1 MSAQRDSVIAWTKG
15 PLEAVSL
22 SENPL
27 SVAIFG
33 GNGGGSL
40 AAQTLLQLAREG
52 QPYRLAGYLNDRLAA
67 GTALY
72 GGKVLCSFNDW
83 SLLDRDLSFVA
94 PLHKVGHMQQNA
106 MRILGL
112 GIPCSRWTR
121 LIDPRAAVAKDVC
134 VGLGSIIGPFVSIDT
149 ETTVGTHSYV
159 RPGAVVGHAAKIG
172 DFVYVGP
179 NTVICGFAQVETGT
193 HIAPGATV
201 RGDVKVGRFAVV
213 GLGAVVTKNV
223 RDYAVVAGNPAR
235 VQGEVEPIDL
245 PC

>member
-1 MSAQRDSVIAWTKG
+1 
-15 PLEAVSL
+15 VSL

-72 GGKVLCSFNDW
+72 GGNVLCSFSDW
-83 SLLDRDLSFVA
+83 SRLDSDLSFVA
-94 PLHKVGHMQQNA
+94 PLHKIVQMQQNA
-106 MRILGL
+106 LRIFGL
-112 GIPCSRWTR
+112 HIPDFRWAR
-121 LIDPRAAVAKDVC
+121 LIDPRAAVADDVAL
-134 VGLGSIIGPFVSIDT
+134 GPGSIVGPFATVDT
-149 ETTVGTHSYV
+149 ETTTGAHSFI
-159 RPGAVVGHAAKIG
+159 RPNAFVGHAARIG

-179 NTVICGFAQVETGT
+179 NAVICGFSRVEYGAY
-193 HIAPGATV
+193 IAPGAVV
-201 RGDVKVGRFAVV
+201 RGDAKVGRFAIV
-213 GLGAVVTKNV
+213 GLGAVVTKDV
-223 RDYAVVAGNPAR
+223 PDYAIVAGNPAR
-235 VQGEVEPIDL
+235 MQGEVDRIDL